1 MPHTILVTGASR
13 GIGLELVRTLAAQG
27 HTVIG
32 TARKPDDA
40 SKIRAGGGTPELLDV
55 DSEAS
60 IAALG
65 QRLASRPI
73 DVLVNNAGISK
84 PCGSLADLKI
94 EDAVTNF
101 RVNAVSPMLVT
112 RALLPSLRAG
122 KRRTIVHISSIMGSI
137 GNTLSGT
144 TGGGSYNYRTS
155 KAALNMDG
163 TEGPRSKSVR
173 AFAERL
179 RDRTG
184 RVVHLADERLSTA
197 DADWSLARSGLTH
210 KQKKQRRDAVAAA
223 GILGEFLAGLAS
235 PPAAPGAE
243 A

>member
-144 TGGGSYNYRTS
+144 TGGGSYNYRSS
-155 KAALNMDG
+155 KAALNMMN
-163 TEGPRSKSVR
+163 
-173 AFAERL
+173 AC
-179 RDRTG
+179 
-184 RVVHLADERLSTA
+184 
-197 DADWSLARSGLTH
+197 
-210 KQKKQRRDAVAAA
+210 
-223 GILGEFLAGLAS
+223 LAGELGPEGFACVVMHPGWVQTDMGGAGAPLTVQDSAEGMMARFDELTLAHT
-235 PPAAPGAE
+235 GAFLNWRGGE
-243 A
+243 YAW